1 MGCWREE
8 GGEGGESE
16 VVGGGSGNVIK
27 GDYHFIG
34 LDNMEEDKSE
44 CLNAK

>member
-1 MGCWREE
+1 MG
-8 GGEGGESE
+8 GNNGNN
-16 VVGGGSGNVIK
+16 GSGNVIK
-27 GDYHFIG
+27 GDYQFIG